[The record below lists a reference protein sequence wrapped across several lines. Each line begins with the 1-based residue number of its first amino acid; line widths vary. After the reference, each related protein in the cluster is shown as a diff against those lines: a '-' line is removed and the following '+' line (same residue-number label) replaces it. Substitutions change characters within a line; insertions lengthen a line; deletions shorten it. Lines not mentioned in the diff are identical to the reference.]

1 MTVTLSQ
8 LESHL
13 WESANILR
21 GPVDAADFKSYVFPL
36 LFFKRLSDVHDEE
49 HAAALKEFDGDEEAA
64 LFPENYRFQIPEDC
78 HWRDVREV
86 AVNVGQ
92 ALQTAMRGI
101 EQANPH
107 TLYGIF
113 GDAQWTNKD
122 RLSDALLRDLIEHF
136 SRLSLG
142 NSAAKADVL
151 GQSYEYLIKKFAD
164 ATNKK
169 AGEFYTPRSVVRL
182 MVNILDPREGESIY
196 DPTCGTGGMLL
207 EAIHHVQ
214 ETRGDVRTLWG
225 RLYGQEKNLTT
236 SAIARMNL
244 YLHGAADF
252 QIVRGD
258 TLRSPAFFS
267 GDNLATFDC
276 VIANPPF
283 SLEKWGDEV
292 WCSDP
297 YGRNFAG
304 MPPAKS
310 GDFAWVQHMIKSMAP
325 NTGRMAVVL
334 PHGALFRMGKE
345 GEIRK
350 KILGM
355 DLLEAVI
362 GLGPNL
368 FYGTGLAACILVF
381 RQKKEKDRRNRVLI
395 VDASKEFKT
404 GRAQN
409 ELLPEHVERIHGWVR
424 DYTDVEGI
432 ARLVTLDEIAAND
445 HNLNIP
451 RYVEPKVTSEVL
463 TVEDAMKRL
472 RESAEAAFAAEGRLV
487 AILEVEGLLQ
497 QCSSSDGISAE
508 DRSREHDI
516 LTGYA
521 LRFDGYKYLETRGSE
536 ERICAAMDAMTRG
549 ETEDLSEIE
558 QMAAF
563 FLQQRFLCKWGGE
576 QLPQFSYPWRIYR
589 ELFLSVAKSA
599 VPSDFQHAEWYISW
613 EREYRN
619 TVQDDIE
626 LVRRI
631 HSETR
636 YREWPTEADIQAA
649 NGDFQSNP

>member
-1 MTVTLSQ
+1 MGPVAGGAGSISLSQ

-36 LFFKRLSDVHDEE
+36 LFFKRITDVHDEE
-49 HAAALKEFDGDEEAA
+49 HAAALKEFGGDEEAA
-64 LFPENYRFQIPEDC
+64 LFPENYRFQIPEGC
-78 HWRDVREV
+78 HWRDVRKV
-86 AVNVGQ
+86 ATNVGQ
-92 ALQTAMRGI
+92 ALQTALRGI

-142 NSAAKADVL
+142 NAAARADVL

-196 DPTCGTGGMLL
+196 DPACGTGGMLM

-225 RLYGQEKNLTT
+225 KLFGQEKNLTT

-244 YLHGAADF
+244 FLHGATDF

-258 TLRSPAFFS
+258 TLRNPAFFL
-267 GDNLATFDC
+267 GDSLATFDC

-292 WCSDP
+292 WSSDP

-304 MPPAKS
+304 MPPTKS

-325 NTGRMAVVL
+325 KTGRMAVVL

-350 KILGM
+350 KLLGM
-355 DLLEAVI
+355 DLLDAVI

-381 RQKKEKDRRNRVLI
+381 RARKTKDRKNKVLI

-409 ELLPEHVERIHGWVR
+409 ELLPLHVERIHGWVH

-451 RYVEPKVTSEVL
+451 RYVESKVTSEVL
-463 TVEDAMKRL
+463 TVEEAMKRL
-472 RESAEAAFAAEGRLV
+472 RGSAESAFAAEERLIG
-487 AILEVEGLLQ
+487 ILKREGV
-497 QCSSSDGISAE
+497 
-508 DRSREHDI
+508 
-516 LTGYA
+516 LT
-521 LRFDGYKYLETRGSE
+521 
-536 ERICAAMDAMTRG
+536 
-549 ETEDLSEIE
+549 
-558 QMAAF
+558 
-563 FLQQRFLCKWGGE
+563 
-576 QLPQFSYPWRIYR
+576 
-589 ELFLSVAKSA
+589 
-599 VPSDFQHAEWYISW
+599 
-613 EREYRN
+613 
-619 TVQDDIE
+619 
-626 LVRRI
+626 
-631 HSETR
+631 
-636 YREWPTEADIQAA
+636 
-649 NGDFQSNP
+649 